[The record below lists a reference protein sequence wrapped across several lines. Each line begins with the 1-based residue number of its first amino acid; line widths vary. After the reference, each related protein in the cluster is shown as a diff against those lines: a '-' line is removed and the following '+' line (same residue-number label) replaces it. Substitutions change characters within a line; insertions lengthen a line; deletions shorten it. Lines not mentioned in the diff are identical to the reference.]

1 MSNNLPSIFADPG
14 AWEKNLELAQKL
26 SVSSIVPSK
35 YAGKPQ
41 DALVAMDIA
50 RTTGISP
57 IEVMC
62 NLEIIE
68 GRPSWRAEYL
78 AGRINS
84 SRRFKTPIRYD
95 FEDRPGGEFVRK
107 TRNDSE
113 TVTLDVNRACRAW
126 VIDQEGI
133 RLDGPWFT
141 CEMAVRMGLWT
152 RGGSQWPWN
161 TDVMLWHRAASA
173 FQRMHCPDVMGGFA
187 VDEYVEQAPAQA
199 GGLFG
204 GTPVDE
210 YVQERAQQATPDAV
224 EDAEILAVAE
234 VVADRVAAGFAP
246 IAEEAVPEPDTTDT
260 TIEVPPDWMQVQYWV
275 VGRAVLKPGQGLDK
289 LPKNTRA
296 RIDANPLGYYDAVR
310 DWHAGREVGNG

>member
-1 MSNNLPSIFADPG
+1 MSTNLPSIFADPQ
-14 AWEKNLELAQKL
+14 AWEKYMELAQKL
-26 SVSSIVPSK
+26 SVSSLVPAR

-84 SRRFKTPIRYD
+84 SRRFKTPLRYE

-126 VIDQEGI
+126 VIDQDGV
-133 RLDGPWFT
+133 RVDGPWFT

-161 TDVMLWHRAASA
+161 TDIMLWHRAASA
-173 FQRMHCPDVMGGFA
+173 FQRMHCPDIMGGLTDAEMDSAQVVVPPAGPFA
-187 VDEYVEQAPAQA
+187 ERTETVAVEA
-199 GGLFG
+199 
-204 GTPVDE
+204 E
-210 YVQERAQQATPDAV
+210 IVQEAVQEAAQEAATEPV
-224 EDAEILAVAE
+224 
-234 VVADRVAAGFAP
+234 
-246 IAEEAVPEPDTTDT
+246 PDTTAT
-260 TIEVPPDWMQVQYWV
+260 EPPPDWMQLQYWV
-275 VGRAVLKPGQGLDK
+275 TGRAVLKAGQGLDK
-289 LPKNTRA
+289 LPKGVRA
-296 RIDANPLGYYDAVR
+296 RIDANPDAYYDAVR